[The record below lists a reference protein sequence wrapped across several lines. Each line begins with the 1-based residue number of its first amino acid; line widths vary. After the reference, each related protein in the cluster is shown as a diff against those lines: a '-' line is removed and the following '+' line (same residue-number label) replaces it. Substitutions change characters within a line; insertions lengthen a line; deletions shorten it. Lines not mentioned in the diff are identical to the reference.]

1 MKRTI
6 VIGVAALVFAATASA
21 ATPTG
26 GWTKP
31 DMKTAI
37 RGLGYPKPH
46 PKKLG
51 CRAAGS
57 TAFRCVATYRR
68 HRHRRFVIGGT
79 GVWLCAGKTL
89 DGCGWLRHGF
99 VTNTQLEQ
107 HYAGH
112 LATAALFAARG
123 YMAIKYGIT
132 YTTSAP
138 GGGQTGP
145 MTWTY
150 SYYTSDTTTVL
161 ITITLKQA
169 RGGYVVSAAP
179 AS

>member
-51 CRAAGS
+51 CKAAGS
-57 TAFRCVATYRR
+57 TAFRCVATYRH

-79 GVWLCAGKTL
+79 GVWLCTGKTL
-89 DGCGWLRHGF
+89 DGCNWLHHGF
-99 VTNTQLEQ
+99 VTSTQLEQ

-132 YTTSAP
+132 YTVVAP

-145 MTWTY
+145 
-150 SYYTSDTTTVL
+150 
-161 ITITLKQA
+161 KQT
-169 RGGYVVSAAP
+169 RGGYVVSAT